1 MMTEIPF
8 HPAARAEAV
17 TASLYLESERVG
29 YGEKFE
35 DEIDAL
41 LARIQEFPSSGQRLP
56 GYPESLDVRAFP
68 MSTFRYSL
76 IVASPDGA
84 TMIYAVA
91 HQHRQ
96 PGYWLERIE

>member
-1 MMTEIPF
+1 MTEITF

-17 TASLYLESERVG
+17 AASLYLESERVG

-35 DEIDAL
+35 DELDAL
-41 LARIQEFPSSGQRLP
+41 LARIQELPRSGQRLP
-56 GYPESLDVRAFP
+56 GYPEALDIRAFP

-76 IVASPDGA
+76 IVASPGGI